1 MARILITGTSKGIGY
16 DAAIFFA
23 KRGHDVIAAMR
34 NPGNSDL
41 GEVVS
46 RDSLSI
52 QVVTMDVDDEASVA
66 AGFAQ
71 AGEID
76 VLINNAGILSYD
88 AIEDEPQ
95 ERFEAV
101 MNTNYF
107 GVVRCSKAV
116 IESMRKRKSG
126 VIINIGSVAG
136 TIAISPSAAYSASKF
151 ALEAFSEVLAQELYP
166 FGVRVYLVKPGII
179 DTPMATTEL
188 PLPKEDSVYSN
199 GRRVKALFELASH
212 IEAPAELVSEKLGY
226 LVEGNDERLR
236 HPVGPDS
243 LQFLG
248 YRKSVDDHRFISTW
262 GAETDEEFLTK
273 TRSDMMLD
281 MGPFLKSE

>member
-1 MARILITGTSKGIGY
+1 MAKILITGTSKGIGY
-16 DAAIFFA
+16 DAALYLA
-23 KRGHDVIAAMR
+23 KRGHEVVAGMR
-34 NPGNSDL
+34 NPSNSDL
-41 GEVVS
+41 GDVAAK
-46 RDSLSI
+46 DSLPI
-52 QVVTMDVDDEASVA
+52 KIVTMDVDSLDSVNA
-66 AGFAQ
+66 AIAE

-88 AIEDEPQ
+88 TIEDESQ
-95 ERFEAV
+95 ERMEAV

-107 GVVRCSKAV
+107 GVVRCTKAV
-116 IESMRKRKSG
+116 VPMMRERKSG

-136 TIAISPSAAYSASKF
+136 TIAVAPSAAYSSSKF
-151 ALEAFSEVLAQELYP
+151 ALEAFSEILAQELYA

-188 PLPKEDSVYSN
+188 PLPKEDSVYAA
-199 GRRVKALFELASH
+199 GRRIKALFELASH
-212 IEAPAELVSEKLGY
+212 IEAPPELVSEKLGY

-248 YRKSVDDHRFISTW
+248 YRKNVDDNRFISTW
-262 GAETDEEFLTK
+262 GAESDEEFLTK
-273 TRSDMMLD
+273 TRSDMMVD
-281 MGPFLKSE
+281 MGPFLKE